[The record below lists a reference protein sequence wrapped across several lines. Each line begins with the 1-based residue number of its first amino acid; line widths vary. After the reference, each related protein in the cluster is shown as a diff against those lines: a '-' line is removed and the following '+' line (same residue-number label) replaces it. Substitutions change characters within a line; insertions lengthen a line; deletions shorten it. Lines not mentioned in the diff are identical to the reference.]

1 MPNHVHT
8 TIAFRKTKKSINTII
23 GDGKR
28 FIGYEIVKRLK
39 AKGMQDVLLQ
49 LENAVNSSDKKKG
62 GCMKCGKIVLT
73 GRNAT
78 AQSLLCRK

>member
-1 MPNHVHT
+1 M
-8 TIAFRKTKKSINTII
+8 

-28 FIGYEIVKRLK
+28 FIGYEIVRRLK

-49 LENAVNSSDKKKG
+49 LENAVNNSDKKKG